1 MLSMRYLYNVTFIED
16 ILTNCTFLNFF
27 LQNILEMTVSDDDIF
42 RDDDHAIVLFDV
54 AKISLGKRVMVA
66 FPLNPQVRTQSEV

>member
-1 MLSMRYLYNVTFIED
+1 
-16 ILTNCTFLNFF
+16 
-27 LQNILEMTVSDDDIF
+27 MTVSDDDIF

>member
-1 MLSMRYLYNVTFIED
+1 
-16 ILTNCTFLNFF
+16 
-27 LQNILEMTVSDDDIF
+27 MTVSDDDIF

-66 FPLNPQVRTQSEV
+66 FPLNPRVRTQSEV